1 MTASSP
7 TPGTYPQLQFAAWFQ
22 LPLLPFQVQVAA
34 CALREDEKNRKPVR
48 NSTIIIDRVLIFIA
62 HPPVLFCGYEIANI
76 VYQQS
81 ST

>member
-1 MTASSP
+1 
-7 TPGTYPQLQFAAWFQ
+7 
-22 LPLLPFQVQVAA
+22 VQVAA

-62 HPPVLFCGYEIANI
+62 HPPVLFCGYQIANI